1 MGSTWSVQV
10 NVEAVLTALLA
21 AAILSSTPIMLAAV
35 GEAIGEK
42 AGLLNL
48 GIEGVMLVGALA
60 GFWIAL
66 ETGSIGLGLAGGMA
80 TGVVL
85 GVGFGWLA
93 TYGAA
98 DQVVLGLGLTLAG
111 TGGTAFMFREL
122 YGSNQP
128 LLGAGMGRPLDGL
141 FDWVPVLG
149 PAIGQQRWFVF
160 VAWGLVFGAHWLLT
174 RTTLGLQIRAAGDSP
189 LGLESVGGSVSL
201 VRVIA
206 ATMAGALSGLAGATL
221 ATVELGFF
229 IPGLTMG
236 AGFLAVALAML
247 GQREPL
253 KVALA
258 ALGFGLLT
266 GLDTGLQIA
275 DVDVRPEFLQMAPYL
290 GIVVA
295 LLIGGRN
302 SKTPRALGQ
311 PYQGLQPKR

>member
-1 MGSTWSVQV
+1 V
-10 NVEAVLTALLA
+10 NIEAVLTALVA

-35 GEAIGEK
+35 GETIGEK

-60 GFWIAL
+60 GFWVAL
-66 ETGSIGLGLAGGMA
+66 ETGSIALGLAGGMV

-85 GVGFGWLA
+85 GLGFGWLA
-93 TYGAA
+93 TVSDA

-111 TGGTAFMFREL
+111 AGATAFMFREV

-128 LLGAGMGRPLDGL
+128 LLGSGMGRPLDGV
-141 FDWVPVLG
+141 FDWLPVMG

-160 VAWGLVFGAHWLLT
+160 LAWGLAFGAHWLLS
-174 RTTLGLQIRAAGDSP
+174 RTTLGLRIRAAGDSP
-189 LGLESVGGSVSL
+189 LGLESVGGNVSS

-206 ATMAGALSGLAGATL
+206 AALAGAFSGLAGATL
-221 ATVELGFF
+221 STVELGFF
-229 IPGLTMG
+229 IPGVTMG

-253 KVALA
+253 RVAVA

-275 DVDVRPEFLQMAPYL
+275 GVGVRPEFLQMAPYL
-290 GIVVA
+290 GIVIA
-295 LLIGGRN
+295 LLLIGRN
-302 SKTPRALGQ
+302 SRAPRALGQ
-311 PYQGLQPKR
+311 PYKGLQARR